1 MAMKMGSFQDKST
14 ENVIIVM
21 GVIAT
26 LVIGTVKVLFG
37 F

>member
-1 MAMKMGSFQDKST
+1 MKIGSFQDKST

-21 GVIAT
+21 GAVAT
-26 LVIGTVKVLFG
+26 LTIFCVKVLFG

>member
-1 MAMKMGSFQDKST
+1 MKIGSFQDKST

-21 GVIAT
+21 GLVAT
-26 LVIGTVKVLFG
+26 VVIGGVKVLFG

>member
-1 MAMKMGSFQDKST
+1 MKIGSFQDKST

-26 LVIGTVKVLFG
+26 LVIGTVKVLCG